1 MPMKRNPLAKKTLPG
16 GAETFN
22 LLFTSPK
29 PPCKPAA
36 LPSAYES
43 DLILRVVALIACELA
58 SGEGVEV
65 EIQFWC
71 PRKRYRLALSWSNQL
86 PRGSGGALQKSSGV
100 VAPDSPPDS
109 RIKQCG
115 NDRRR
120 RPGRAG
126 GGAALGAGRR
136 VLHPTGRAAPQRSR
150 TSRADE
156 PGVGLRNLSQRERR
170 GEATA
175 RRLSGAGPSCSIPY
189 HLPLR
194 CSSAAL
200 SARPAACAPGAA
212 GPGYVYPYR

>member
-1 MPMKRNPLAKKTLPG
+1 MPMKRNPLAKKTLLRG
-16 GAETFN
+16 ETFN
-22 LLFTSPK
+22 LLFTSQK

-36 LPSAYES
+36 LPSDHES

-71 PRKRYRLALSWSNQL
+71 TRKRYRLALSWSNQL
-86 PRGSGGALQKSSGV
+86 PRGSGGALEKSSGV
-100 VAPDSPPDS
+100 VAPDPPPDS

-126 GGAALGAGRR
+126 VSAALGAGRR
-136 VLHPTGRAAPQRSR
+136 MLHPTGRAAPQRPR
-150 TSRADE
+150 TPRADE
-156 PGVGLRNLSQRERR
+156 PGVGLRNLSQCERC

-175 RRLSGAGPSCSIPY
+175 RRLSGPGPLDAAKLNDR
-189 HLPLR
+189 LPSLPTGR
-194 CSSAAL
+194 TGVSACL
-200 SARPAACAPGAA
+200 AACDPAPQGL
-212 GPGYVYPYR
+212 G